1 MLNIYNDR
9 VLLQTALSQRVIAQI
24 PTRSDPSRFQAIDQ
38 YTNTRAASLESL
50 TNFSKK
56 QTLFMPD

>member
-24 PTRSDPSRFQAIDQ
+24 RTRSDPCRFQAMDDD
-38 YTNTRAASLESL
+38 TNARPASLEL
-50 TNFSKK
+50 LIKFSKK
-56 QTLFMPD
+56 QTLLMPD